1 MYSTKNHTN
10 PPGTRLLVAHRGYSL
25 VCPENTLPSF
35 GAAIA
40 AGADE
45 IEFDLWPTCDG
56 ELVVCH
62 DPTVDRTSNGKG
74 RISSLTWE
82 EISRLDAGAW
92 KGEGWRGVKFCRFDD
107 VLELFA
113 NRIKMNIHV
122 KSELDIGKPISE
134 STIRKIVNLIEAYK
148 CKNAVYISGDVDVLE
163 VAGKVAPDIV
173 RNCLG
178 GLNPMNIVMNAIKYK
193 CKRLQFFKPYFNK
206 DMIDE
211 AHAAGIFCNIYFADD
226 EKEAQEYL
234 ELGIDAILSN
244 ATGAILPIT
253 RQYPA
258 ERQAP

>member
-1 MYSTKNHTN
+1 MVKKNVTK
-10 PPGTRLLVAHRGYSL
+10 PKGTRILIAHRGYSL

-45 IEFDLWPTCDG
+45 IEFDLWPSADG

-62 DPTVDRTSNGKG
+62 DPTVDRTSNGTG

-92 KGEGWRGVKFCRFDD
+92 KGGGWRSIGFCRFDD
-107 VLELFA
+107 VLRLFA
-113 NRIKMNIHV
+113 NSIRMNIHV

-134 STIRKIVNLIEAYK
+134 ATIGKIVSLIKAYK
-148 CKNAVYISGDVDVLE
+148 CKETVYISGDVDVLE
-163 VAGKVAPDIV
+163 VISKVDPDIT

-178 GLNPMNIVMNAIKYK
+178 GLNPMNIVKNAKKYK

-211 AHAAGIFCNIYFADD
+211 AHAAGIFCNIFFADEED
-226 EKEAQEYL
+226 EACRYL
-234 ELGIDAILSN
+234 DLGIDAILSN

-253 RQYPA
+253 RQYTA
-258 ERQAP
+258 ERPVP